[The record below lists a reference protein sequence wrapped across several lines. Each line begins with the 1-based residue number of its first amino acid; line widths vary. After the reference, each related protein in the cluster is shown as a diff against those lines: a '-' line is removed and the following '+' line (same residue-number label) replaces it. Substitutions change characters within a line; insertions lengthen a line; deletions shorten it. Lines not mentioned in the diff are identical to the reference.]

1 MMTQPPF
8 RSRNTLFNEPSF
20 ITNTPNFNDSCSNSD
35 NNHKPMHYSST
46 NVSIATQCVSRIFSR
61 NQSNPAGHVLSGSAT
76 PISTKVVQFTH
87 NTKNSFTNAYYNSL
101 NALYDDQLDSF
112 KGSVRCSHTVDPL
125 GTPGYGSRKESKQ
138 G

>member
-61 NQSNPAGHVLSGSAT
+61 NQSSPAGHVLFGSAT
-76 PISTKVVQFTH
+76 QTATKVVQSTH
-87 NTKNSFTNAYYNSL
+87 NTKNTTHPPL
-101 NALYDDQLDSF
+101 
-112 KGSVRCSHTVDPL
+112 HTHTHPIPPTRPYTHTHTAMH
-125 GTPGYGSRKESKQ
+125 TPHMS
-138 G
+138 